1 MSETRDP
8 ITLALT
14 GAWPFVVIVAALI
27 AYPAALFLLRR
38 YRGAVLLG
46 MNQPA
51 GAAATTAA
59 PSAAGGTPPDR
70 PLLFE
75 RLPHATV
82 AAVAL
87 PGASP
92 WRAAGLQVAAIAVYA
107 AIMTAAWLVATQDT
121 EVGPVKVASLFW
133 VYLWP
138 AALAV
143 ILMAATDRAAR
154 LRVALVYFAVY
165 AAIVAVALAGSP
177 ELTVWQVA
185 AIWLIM
191 NGPPTLLLYAFLAR
205 RVRAV
210 GPIVV
215 AFALIAAFGAVL
227 VPTLLNTSEDGL
239 RAAVGAGSM
248 LGLGGVGTFVAV
260 LALGAAV
267 FGAGAW
273 IGLRRLGRRYANKQF
288 SDEMLTL
295 DAMVFLFAVWQPI
308 GLAFEHWSWF
318 ASGLVAFA
326 GYRLAAGALRRTMPA
341 VSSPRRLLLLRV
353 FALGPRSEPLF
364 DALRMRWLRGGSIAM
379 IAGPDLVTTTVEP
392 DEFLGFLSGQL
403 GRRFVSGEADL
414 ATRVAAMDR
423 RPDPDGRF
431 RVTEFFCRAD
441 TWQPTMQRLV
451 AESDAVLMDLRSF
464 SKSNHGCVY
473 ELGRLLDAIDLHRVV
488 FAIDRTTDRA
498 FLESEL
504 VRLWSALAADSPN
517 RSAAAPTARIFE
529 VSGPSAAESRAL
541 VGHLAMR

>member
-1 MSETRDP
+1 MTETRDP
-8 ITLALT
+8 VTLALT

-38 YRGAVLLG
+38 YRGAVLRG
-46 MNQPA
+46 MNEPS
-51 GAAATTAA
+51 GAAADA
-59 PSAAGGTPPDR
+59 PPVAGGMPPDR

-75 RLPHATV
+75 RVPHASV
-82 AAVAL
+82 AVDAL
-87 PGASP
+87 PGAGA
-92 WRAAGLQVAAIAVYA
+92 WRAAGLQAAAVAVYA
-107 AIMTAAWLVATQDT
+107 AIMTAAWLVSTRDT
-121 EVGPVKVASLFW
+121 EIGPVKVASLFW
-133 VYLWP
+133 VYFWP
-138 AALAV
+138 AALAAT
-143 ILMAATDRAAR
+143 LMAATDRATR
-154 LRVALVYFAVY
+154 LRVALAYFAVY
-165 AAIVAVALAGSP
+165 AVIVAVALTRSP
-177 ELTVWQVA
+177 ELTVWQA
-185 AIWLIM
+185 ALIWLIM

-215 AFALIAAFGAVL
+215 AFALVAAFGAVL
-227 VPTLLNTSEDGL
+227 VPTILNTSEAGL
-239 RAAVGAGSM
+239 RAAVGAGSTLGLGGAGTFIAM
-248 LGLGGVGTFVAV
+248 LGLGA
-260 LALGAAV
+260 AL

-273 IGLRRLGRRYANKQF
+273 LGLRWLGRRYADKQF

-295 DAMVFLFAVWQPI
+295 DAMLFLFAVWQPI

-326 GYRLAAGALRRTMPA
+326 GYRLAAGALRRTMPGVA
-341 VSSPRRLLLLRV
+341 APRKLLLLRV

-379 IAGPDLVTTTVEP
+379 IAGPDLVTSTVEP

-403 GRRFVSGEADL
+403 GRRFVAGQADL

-423 RPDPDGRF
+423 KPDPDGRF

-464 SKSNHGCVY
+464 SQSNQGCVY
-473 ELGRLLDAIDLHRVV
+473 ELGRLLDAIDLSRVV
-488 FAIDRTTDRA
+488 FVIDRTTDRA

-504 VRLWSALAADSPN
+504 GRLWSTLAVDSPN

-529 VSGPSAAESRAL
+529 VSGPSAAETRAL
-541 VGHLAMR
+541 VGHLALR

>member
-1 MSETRDP
+1 MTETRDP
-8 ITLALT
+8 VTLALT

-38 YRGAVLLG
+38 YRGAVLHG
-46 MNQPA
+46 MNEPS
-51 GAAATTAA
+51 GAAADA
-59 PSAAGGTPPDR
+59 PPVAGGMPPDR

-75 RLPHATV
+75 RVPHASV
-82 AAVAL
+82 AVDAL
-87 PGASP
+87 PGAGA
-92 WRAAGLQVAAIAVYA
+92 WRAAGLQAAAVAVYA
-107 AIMTAAWLVATQDT
+107 AIMTAAWLVSTRDT
-121 EVGPVKVASLFW
+121 EIGPVKVASLFW
-133 VYLWP
+133 VYFWP
-138 AALAV
+138 AALAAT
-143 ILMAATDRAAR
+143 LMAATDRATR
-154 LRVALVYFAVY
+154 LRVALAYFAVY
-165 AAIVAVALAGSP
+165 AVIVAVALTRSP
-177 ELTVWQVA
+177 ELTVWQA
-185 AIWLIM
+185 ALIWLIM

-227 VPTLLNTSEDGL
+227 VPTILNTSEAGL
-239 RAAVGAGSM
+239 RAAVGAGST
-248 LGLGGVGTFVAV
+248 LGLGGVGTFIAM
-260 LALGAAV
+260 LGLGAAL

-273 IGLRRLGRRYANKQF
+273 LGLRWLGRRYAEKQF

-295 DAMVFLFAVWQPI
+295 DAMLFLFAVWQPI

-326 GYRLAAGALRRTMPA
+326 GYRLAAGALRRTMPGVA
-341 VSSPRRLLLLRV
+341 APRKLLLLRV

-379 IAGPDLVTTTVEP
+379 IAGPDLVTSTVEP

-403 GRRFVSGEADL
+403 GRRFVAGQTDL

-423 RPDPDGRF
+423 KPDPDGRF

-464 SKSNHGCVY
+464 SQSNQGCVY
-473 ELGRLLDAIDLHRVV
+473 ELGRLLDAIDLSRVV
-488 FAIDRTTDRA
+488 FVIDRTTDRA

-504 VRLWSALAADSPN
+504 GRLWSTLAVDSPN
-517 RSAAAPTARIFE
+517 RSAAVPTARIFE
-529 VSGPSAAESRAL
+529 VSGPSAAETRAL
-541 VGHLAMR
+541 VGHLALR